1 MDGYDVFILSLI
13 ATVVIGMIIIG
24 FIIMTTSSRSY
35 GGYIIFPIGKP
46 IMHAANLIYF
56 YFIGLWCVL
65 PALIILFVCL
75 LFSFLSEQY
84 QLWDKGTFWLQY

>member
-35 GGYIIFPIGKP
+35 GGYIIFPIG
-46 IMHAANLIYF
+46 
-56 YFIGLWCVL
+56 LWCVL